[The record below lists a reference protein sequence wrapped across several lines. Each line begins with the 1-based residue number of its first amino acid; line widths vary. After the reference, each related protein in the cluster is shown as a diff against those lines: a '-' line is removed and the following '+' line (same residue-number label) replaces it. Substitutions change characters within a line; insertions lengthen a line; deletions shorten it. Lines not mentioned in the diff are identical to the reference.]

1 LPDKATAAVRRT
13 IPPMST
19 QRVRLRPINER
30 DRAFLY
36 ELMTAPEA
44 GGRVRFAGAT
54 PSPEKVAASLWDSV
68 LAQFVIEG
76 VSEGQPFGLVAIT
89 SANFRDG
96 FAYVSALGLPAA
108 QGPGLLIEAVLLAFN
123 YAFLTWPFRK
133 IYMESTEDSFQFFRS
148 GLGRFFQEEG
158 RLREHSFWNGRYVDV
173 LILAVYREVWERE
186 AETLAQQLRAPAS
199 EPTLVP

>member
-1 LPDKATAAVRRT
+1 
-13 IPPMST
+13 MST

-30 DRAFLY
+30 DRSFLY

-76 VSEGQPFGLVAIT
+76 MTAGQPLGLVAIT

-96 FAYVSALGLPAA
+96 FAYVSALGLPSA
-108 QGPGLLIEAVLLAFN
+108 QGPGLLIEAVLLTFN

-148 GLGRFFQEEG
+148 GLGRFFEEEA

-173 LILAVYREVWERE
+173 MILAVYRAVWERE
-186 AETLAQQLRAPAS
+186 AETLAQHLRAPAD
-199 EPTLVP
+199 EPSLVPQT